1 MDRSLVLAESPAPR
15 SSALCSANTN
25 LNLEMAHLKLSP
37 QAVRIIKMEKFET
50 GRPQTP
56 PRPSASRRE
65 NPRRCSASSGTA
77 RASTSTPAIWQARY
91 SSLTGMCCS
100 IANSRCSETMRS
112 TGGSRPRHGMSNPH
126 TNFRRY
132 RGHRKS
138 TCAMRI
144 SAATQTPTTGS
155 SNPTIRS
162 LPREEAAAL
171 AAGFSARSLANT
183 SLIGTGVANG
193 FGRAALYLQPR
204 ASGLPAARKLDC
216 IFAQRGGKEIAG
228 MPTDNS
234 IFEGCVRFRPDLRSR

>member
-77 RASTSTPAIWQARY
+77 RASTSTPANWQARY

-100 IANSRCSETMRS
+100 IANSRTASSRLLSVRFDCPGGVRASFQNSPSEAIYDYAEALCQAAGTTMAKLLRAQYFVADVAVFPGVAMAWS
-112 TGGSRPRHGMSNPH
+112 TRFGRQPH
-126 TNFRRY
+126 PFV
-132 RGHRKS
+132 
-138 TCAMRI
+138 CV
-144 SAATQTPTTGS
+144 QTPT
-155 SNPTIRS
+155 PM
-162 LPREEAAAL
+162 PAP
-171 AAGFSARSLANT
+171 
-183 SLIGTGVANG
+183 GTAVIAD
-193 FGRAALYLQPR
+193 FWISTLQ
-204 ASGLPAARKLDC
+204 
-216 IFAQRGGKEIAG
+216 
-228 MPTDNS
+228 
-234 IFEGCVRFRPDLRSR
+234 